1 MIARVWHGVVPR
13 AKADGY
19 GEYLSNSDRGVRDYQ
34 KLPGNQGVCLLRRME
49 DDRAHFLLMSF
60 WDSREAIQAYAGSD
74 IDQAQYFAYDRE
86 CLIDPEPTVMHYEVL
101 VAPSTG
107 VA

>member
-1 MIARVWHGVVPR
+1 
-13 AKADGY
+13 
-19 GEYLSNSDRGVRDYQ
+19 
-34 KLPGNQGVCLLRRME
+34 
-49 DDRAHFLLMSF
+49 MSF